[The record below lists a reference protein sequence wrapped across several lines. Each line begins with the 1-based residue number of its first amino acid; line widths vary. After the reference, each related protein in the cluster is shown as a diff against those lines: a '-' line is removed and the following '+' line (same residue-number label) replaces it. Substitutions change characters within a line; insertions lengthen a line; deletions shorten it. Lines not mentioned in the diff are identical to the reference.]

1 MKDRIL
7 SYLHD
12 FSLGRQNQMYHEL
25 KAYLKLDE
33 ARFGE
38 RCKSVLSSILHN
50 YTNFSVSTIDAFFQK
65 VIRAFSREVG
75 LYGGFTLELEQDK
88 VLRTVVDKL
97 MEEIGEN
104 LTLTEWLI
112 KFSED
117 KVDEGK
123 SWDVRNDIRMLGYEV
138 FKEHFKTIEP
148 SLIQASDAPDKLKAI
163 IKEVQQIKAVF
174 ENYMKGLG
182 DKGMAL
188 MQKYGL
194 EVGDFAYGKTGVAN
208 YFYRLQ
214 EGNDYTPKNRVLLS
228 LDNIEAWYSKS
239 SKKKAVIEEA
249 VEAGL
254 ITWLNEAV
262 DYYDRQYHLYESA
275 RQVLRNLYTYGIL
288 TDITRKLR
296 EYKTEN
302 YVMLISDAAHF
313 LKKIINDNDSPF
325 IYEKV
330 GSFFHHFL
338 IDEFQDTS
346 GFQWENFKPLV
357 ENSLSQGYSN
367 MVVGDIKQSIY
378 RWRGGDWK
386 LLLEGIKR
394 DIPAGYIQADQL
406 DHNFRSKP
414 HIVKFNNKLFSQAAA
429 LLKENL
435 SDTISEVAG
444 EGLRSQLLLEAAKIE
459 EAYQQVV
466 QQPAKTAP
474 DDKKGYVNVTFL
486 ENDVD
491 IDADADGEKISW
503 RDKANNKIPG
513 ILEAMQDQ
521 GVGLKDIAVLVRNA
535 RDGKAVADFM
545 LNFQQSPNARQGY
558 RYDVVSN
565 EALFLVAAPSIQ
577 LLINIFKYLVN
588 PLDHVARTSVVYEY
602 QRYVVNNSE
611 VTNEGLLSVP
621 DDSIVDAFL
630 PGAFHE
636 QRDLLNKAPLFELV
650 ERLIDIFGLHR
661 LPGELAYIQAFQ
673 DQVLNF
679 TGDEKGDISSF
690 LEWWEDN
697 AHKLAI
703 QVSDEIEAAR
713 ILTIHKSK
721 GLQFKVVIIPYLNW
735 ELDHDP
741 RKNNILWGKT
751 TEPPF
756 ASFGHF
762 PLRYSVNLKNTVF
775 RSDYYE
781 EMILTYMDNLNL
793 LYVAFTRAEDGM
805 FAFGQQPSKTRGTGG
820 KINHVATLV
829 FRLLTGL
836 ELMEQIENE
845 DGLTFELGAIS
856 AISGSKKDESQIHSI
871 NLKQYHTNNWQDKL
885 AIRQRA
891 ASFFTEAFEERRSKI
906 NYGLLVHDLLARI
919 KHKENLERALD
930 ELLLEGAIGQSER
943 EMLYSKISRLFQI
956 PVVDSWFSTD
966 WEVKTEVPI
975 LPKTGEIGRPDRV
988 MVKGKQAII
997 VDFKTGAPKG
1007 RDRQQVI
1014 EYTDLLKA
1022 MGFTAIDGFLLYIEK
1037 QEVEQVV

>member
-7 SYLHD
+7 SYLYD
-12 FSLGRQNQMYHEL
+12 FSRGKQNQMYHEL
-25 KAYLKLDE
+25 RSYLQLNE
-33 ARFGE
+33 TQFRE
-38 RCKSVLSSILHN
+38 RCRSVLSNILHN
-50 YTNFSVSTIDAFFQK
+50 YTNFSVSTIDTFFQK

-88 VLRTVVDKL
+88 VLRAVVDKL

-104 LTLTEWLI
+104 QTLTEWLI
-112 KFSED
+112 RFSEE

-182 DKGMAL
+182 EKGLAL
-188 MQKYGL
+188 MQKYQL
-194 EVGDFAYGKTGVAN
+194 EVEDFAYGKTGVAN
-208 YFYRLQ
+208 YFNRLTN
-214 EGNDYTPKNRVLLS
+214 GNDYEPKNRVLLA
-228 LDNIEAWYSKS
+228 LDNIEAWYSKT
-239 SKKKAVIEEA
+239 SKKKAIIQEA

-262 DYYDRQYHLYESA
+262 ACYERQYHLYESA

-288 TDITRKLR
+288 SDITRKLG
-296 EYKTEN
+296 EYKQDN
-302 YVMLISDAAHF
+302 DVMLISDAAHF

-330 GSFFHHFL
+330 GSFYHHFL

-357 ENSLSQGYSN
+357 ENSLAQGYAN

-386 LLLEGIKR
+386 LLLEGITQ
-394 DIPAGYIQADQL
+394 DIPAGYIQLDQL
-406 DHNFRSKP
+406 DHNFRSKYY
-414 HIVKFNNKLFSQAAA
+414 VVEFNNQLFSKASV

-435 SDTISEVAG
+435 SAVIEEIEEDE
-444 EGLRSQLLLEAAKIE
+444 LRSDLLPEAAKIE
-459 EAYQQVV
+459 DAYQQVV
-466 QQPAKTAP
+466 QQPVKTGQGHE
-474 DDKKGYVNVTFL
+474 KGYIHVTFL
-486 ENDVD
+486 EDDVD
-491 IDADADGEKISW
+491 DDGQKISW
-503 RDKANNKIPG
+503 KEKVNHKIPG
-513 ILEAMQDQ
+513 ILEILQDQ
-521 GVGLKDIAVLVRNA
+521 GVRLKDIAILVRNA
-535 RDGKAVADFM
+535 RDGKAIADFM
-545 LNFQQSPNARQGY
+545 LNFRQSDDANQQY

-565 EALFLVAAPSIQ
+565 EALFLLAAPSIQ
-577 LLINIFKYLVN
+577 LLLNIFKYLVN
-588 PLDHVARTSVVYEY
+588 PQDHVARVSMAYEY
-602 QRYVVNNSE
+602 QRYVINNTE
-611 VTNEGLLSVP
+611 VSNDELLSAP
-621 DDSIVDAFL
+621 GDEALEAFL
-630 PGAFHE
+630 PEAFRI
-636 QRDLLNKAPLFELV
+636 QRSSLNKVPLFELV
-650 ERLIDIFGLHR
+650 ERLIDIFDLHR

-673 DQVLNF
+673 EQVLNF

-690 LEWWEDN
+690 LDWWEDN

-703 QVSDEIEAAR
+703 QVSDEIDAVQ

-735 ELDHDP
+735 ELDHDT
-741 RKNNILWGKT
+741 RKSNILWSHTGNQ
-751 TEPPF
+751 PF
-756 ASFGHF
+756 AAFGYF
-762 PLRYSVNLKNTVF
+762 PLRYTANLKNTVF
-775 RSDYYE
+775 KSDYYR

-793 LYVAFTRAEDGM
+793 LYVAFTRAEDGLL
-805 FAFGQQPSKTRGTGG
+805 AFGSKPAKTRDSGR
-820 KINHVATLV
+820 KINHIAALV
-829 FRLLTGL
+829 YRLLSDSD
-836 ELMEQIENE
+836 LMEKDETVE
-845 DGLTFELGAIS
+845 ELAFKLGS
-856 AISGSKKDESQIHSI
+856 VSGISGSEKKESQTQDIS
-871 NLKQYHTNNWQDKL
+871 LKQYHTNNWYDKL

-906 NYGLLVHDLLARI
+906 NYGLLVHELLARI
-919 KHKENLERALD
+919 KHKDSLDRALD
-930 ELLLEGAIGQSER
+930 ELQLEGAIGSDER
-943 EMLYSKISRLFQI
+943 EMLYLKITKLFQI
-956 PVVDSWFSTD
+956 PVVDSWFSTG

-975 LPKTGEIGRPDRV
+975 LPKTGEMSRPDRV
-988 MVKGKQAII
+988 IIKDRQAVI
-997 VDFKTGAPKG
+997 VDFKTGEPKV

-1014 EYTDLLKA
+1014 EYMDLLKE
-1022 MGFTAIDGFLLYIEK
+1022 MGFTTINGYLLYIEK